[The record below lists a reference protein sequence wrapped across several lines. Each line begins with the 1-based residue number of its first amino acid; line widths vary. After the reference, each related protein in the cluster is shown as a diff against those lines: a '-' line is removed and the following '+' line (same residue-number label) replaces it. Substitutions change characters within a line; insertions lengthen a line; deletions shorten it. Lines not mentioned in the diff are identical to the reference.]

1 MSMRLLVVG
10 SVSMTPWGA
19 DQLVRLAEQAGV
31 RGLGLIGL
39 DTAGRLAGP
48 GVTSGENALYDE
60 VVAVDVDDPAAC
72 VDAVVGRTDVA
83 AVATIR
89 ELSVAAVAAVA
100 AALGLRGND
109 PTVVERIRHKDRC
122 RAWLREHGFA
132 QPSTRLCASIQD
144 AIAFVGETPGPWI
157 VKPRDGL
164 ASIGV
169 SLVAEPTALP
179 TAIARV
185 GPGRPFLV
193 ETFVD
198 GEELSAEGVMLEGV
212 PTVLA
217 LTRKLVGAG
226 PGVIGDGFVETG
238 HRQPALLD
246 AEIAERAHDAVVRAL
261 TAVGV
266 TCGIFHV
273 EFWLTADGIVLG
285 ELHVRGGGD
294 FIHLLVEATHP
305 ETSLFGLLIDDLLG
319 RPAGPVGKAV
329 GAAGAT
335 FFTLPPGTITAITG
349 WEAIRAHARVIA
361 CDLQVGVGDT
371 VAPATGSYDRP
382 AVVVVTAPTLA
393 DVEALTDEL
402 EAALV
407 VSVR

>member
-1 MSMRLLVVG
+1 MSSQARLLVVG
-10 SVSMTPWGA
+10 SVSMTSWGH
-19 DQLVRLAEQAGV
+19 DQLVRLAGEARA
-31 RGLGLIGL
+31 RGLGLIGC
-39 DTAGRLAGP
+39 DTAAQLADP
-48 GVTSGENALYDE
+48 GVASRENSLYDE

-169 SLVAEPTALP
+169 SLVAEPAALP

-217 LTRKLVGAG
+217 LTRKLVGDK
-226 PGVIGDGFVETG
+226 GDFVTARQ
-238 HRQPALLD
+238 RQPAGLTDEQSALAC
-246 AEIAERAHDAVVRAL
+246 AEVARAVAGL
-261 TAVGV
+261 GV
-266 TCGIFHV
+266 THGHFHV
-273 EFWLTADGIVLG
+273 ELWLTADGIVLG

-305 ETSLFGLLIDDLLG
+305 GARMFGLLVDDLLG
-319 RPAGPVGKAV
+319 RPAGPVGTAA

-335 FFTLPPGTITAITG
+335 FFTLPPGTITDIAG
-349 WEAIRAHARVIA
+349 WEAIRSHPRVIA

-371 VAPATGSYDRP
+371 VAAAPGSFDRP
-382 AVVVVTAPTLA
+382 AVVVVAAPTLA
-393 DVEALTDEL
+393 DVEAVTDEL
-402 EAALV
+402 EATLV
-407 VSVR
+407 VSVE